1 LRVAYLVS
9 LSLLSGF
16 DPYSFPALLICCR
29 QGWTEDITKARSR
42 SQLPKAAQEYLAFL
56 EKESGIKATWV
67 GVGPGREGMVTV

>member
-1 LRVAYLVS
+1 VS
-9 LSLLSGF
+9 RLTFFSQGSINTLCFLSFAHLF
-16 DPYSFPALLICCR
+16 R

-42 SQLPKAAQEYLAFL
+42 SQLPKAAQDYLAFL

>member
-1 LRVAYLVS
+1 
-9 LSLLSGF
+9 
-16 DPYSFPALLICCR
+16 LLICCR